1 MRFSSLL
8 CIAAGTLVI
17 LLTGCSRSGPP
28 PEPGA
33 DAAGSTAP
41 SGFTVQANRQVAA
54 ELNLADQADFEQARR
69 GLIASPQA
77 LQIYAADGDLAWSQ
91 AAYAFVDDQAPDS
104 VNPSLW
110 RQARLNGIHGLFQV
124 TDGVYQLRGFDLA
137 NITLIEGERGW
148 ILVDPLTTA
157 ATARAAMAF
166 AREHLDER
174 PITAVIFT
182 HSHIDHFGG
191 VDGALRPGD
200 LDGLRVIAPEGFME
214 EAVSENLLAGTA
226 MQRRATFMYG
236 RNLPV
241 GPRGHVDT
249 GLGKEPARSGLISI
263 LEPTDIIT
271 RTGQRLEV
279 DGVEMVF
286 QNAGG
291 SEAPAE
297 LTFYLPDLQAFCGAE
312 VMSRN
317 MHNLYTLRGAK
328 VRDALAWSGFIQ
340 EALDLFGGEAEVY
353 FASHHWPIWGN
364 AAIRDYMAQQ
374 RDTYKYLHD
383 QTLRMANRGATP
395 GEIAEQMQLPPSLQ
409 TAFSSRGYYGTV
421 KHNARAVYQRY
432 FGWYDGNPAR
442 LNPHPP
448 VEAAVRY
455 VDFMGGADA
464 VLARA
469 GDSFDQGDYRWVAE
483 VLNHLVFAEPD
494 NQSARALLAAS
505 YDQLGYQAES
515 GPWRDAYLTAAYE
528 LRHGKPESG
537 TDLAD
542 AAGLIR
548 RVPTAL
554 FFESMATNLDG
565 PRAEGED
572 YIINLEFSDTGEVIV
587 LRIENAVLH
596 SRQGQ
601 ADPEAD
607 AGITLTRA
615 LFLDLLSGKAGL
627 RETIFSQELTTS
639 GNRLALVGFFSLFEP
654 MEPVFEIVA
663 P

>member
-1 MRFSSLL
+1 MSVALVFRLSAAL
-8 CIAAGTLVI
+8 IALV
-17 LLTGCSRSGPP
+17 LVGCSGPAP
-28 PEPGA
+28 PEPGS
-33 DAAGSTAP
+33 DAAGNSAP
-41 SGFTVQANRQVAA
+41 TEFTLRANRQLAT
-54 ELNLADQADFEQARR
+54 ELDLADQVDFEQARR
-69 GLIASPQA
+69 GLIAEPDS
-77 LQIYAADGDLAWSQ
+77 LEIFAADGDLAWSQ
-91 AAYAFVDDQAPDS
+91 AAYDFVDGQAPAS

-124 TDGVYQLRGFDLA
+124 TDRIYQLRGFDLA
-137 NITLIEGERGW
+137 NITLIDGERGW

-174 PITAVIFT
+174 PVTAVIFT

-191 VDGALRPGD
+191 VEGALRPGE
-200 LDGLRVIAPEGFME
+200 LEGLRVIAPEGFLA

-249 GLGKEPARSGLISI
+249 GLGKEPARGGLVSI
-263 LEPTDIIT
+263 LEPTDIIRT
-271 RTGQRLEV
+271 TGQRLQI
-279 DGVEMVF
+279 DGVEFVF

-291 SEAPAE
+291 SEAPAK
-297 LTFYLPDLQAFCGAE
+297 LTFYIPALKAFCGAE

-340 EALDLFGGEAEVY
+340 QALELFGGEAEVY

-364 AAIRDYMAQQ
+364 PEITAYMARQ

-383 QTLRMANRGATP
+383 QTLRLANRGATP
-395 GEIAEQMQLPPSLQ
+395 GEIAEQLRLPASLAS
-409 TAFSSRGYYGTV
+409 AFSSRGYYGTV
-421 KHNARAVYQRY
+421 RHNARAVYQRY
-432 FGWYDGNPAR
+432 FGWYDGNPAN

-448 VEAAVRY
+448 VPAADRY
-455 VDFMGGADA
+455 VAFMGGADA
-464 VLARA
+464 LLAKA
-469 GDSFDQGDYRWVAE
+469 EESFASGDYRWVAE

-494 NQSARALLAAS
+494 NQAARSLLAAS
-505 YDQLGYQAES
+505 YDQLGYQSES
-515 GPWRDAYLTAAYE
+515 GPWRDAYLTGAYE
-528 LRHGKPESG
+528 LRHGKPDNG
-537 TDLAD
+537 TDLGD

-548 RVPTAL
+548 RVPTAA
-554 FFESMATNLDG
+554 FFESMATNLNG
-565 PRAEGED
+565 ARAEGED
-572 YIINLEFSDTGEVIV
+572 YVINLEFSDTGEVIV
-587 LRIENAVLH
+587 LRIENAVMH
-596 SRQGQ
+596 SRSGE
-601 ADPEAD
+601 ADPNAD

-627 RETIFSQELTTS
+627 RETIFSEDLASS
-639 GNRLALVGFFSLFEP
+639 GNRLALLGFFSLFDP